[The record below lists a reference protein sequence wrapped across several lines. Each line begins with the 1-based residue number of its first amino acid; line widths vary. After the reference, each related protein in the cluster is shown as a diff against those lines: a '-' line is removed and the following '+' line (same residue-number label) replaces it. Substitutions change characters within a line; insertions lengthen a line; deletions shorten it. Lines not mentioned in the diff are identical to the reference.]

1 MKYKIY
7 LSWTLHLQTGILVC
21 IVIVL
26 LEIYCPKQKH
36 SFFPKRNFSNGTKD
50 VVLQQIILGV
60 NVFKLFPQ
68 DKTFSI
74 CSYIHFR
81 HPE

>member
-1 MKYKIY
+1 MKFIYHEPCTYKQVFCCV
-7 LSWTLHLQTGILVC
+7 LLF
-21 IVIVL
+21 VL
-26 LEIYCPKQKH
+26 LEIYCPKQQD

-50 VVLQQIILGV
+50 VVLQQIIHGV

-68 DKTFSI
+68 DKTCSI

-81 HPE
+81 HLE